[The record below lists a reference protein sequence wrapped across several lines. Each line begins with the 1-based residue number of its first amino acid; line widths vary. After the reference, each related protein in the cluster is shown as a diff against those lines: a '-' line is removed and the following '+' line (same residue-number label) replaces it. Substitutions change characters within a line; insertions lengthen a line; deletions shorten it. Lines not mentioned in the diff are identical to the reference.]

1 MISETAALGSPAR
14 RIAWLDASVRA
25 VRRLRARGVPVVGY
39 TWWPMFALITW
50 AYRQGH
56 HPASYYVKQ
65 MGLWDLNGT
74 ELTRVATPL
83 VEMFRS
89 YAAEGSGRV
98 GRLEM
103 GRAHVP

>member
-1 MISETAALGSPAR
+1 
-14 RIAWLDASVRA
+14 
-25 VRRLRARGVPVVGY
+25 
-39 TWWPMFALITW
+39 
-50 AYRQGH
+50 
-56 HPASYYVKQ
+56 